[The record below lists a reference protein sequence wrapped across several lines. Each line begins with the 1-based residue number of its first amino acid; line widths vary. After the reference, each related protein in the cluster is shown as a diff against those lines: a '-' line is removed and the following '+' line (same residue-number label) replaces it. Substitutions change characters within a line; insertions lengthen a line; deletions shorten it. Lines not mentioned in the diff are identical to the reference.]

1 MKYVSVLLLT
11 FACFGSDNK
20 AQDAWYKWRK
30 HHNISLAANALAA
43 GTDMW
48 TTNRLTRTGL
58 YVEANP
64 LVLGLR
70 DGHFGA
76 RAVVINGS
84 IIAASGIAQ
93 KLIARRY
100 PRTAKWFAVFNYSNA
115 CLHTAAF
122 VRNLRMR

>member
-1 MKYVSVLLLT
+1 MRYLFVILITSV
-11 FACFGSDNK
+11 CFGSENEI
-20 AQDAWYKWRK
+20 QDVWHKWRK

-58 YVEANP
+58 YVESNP

-100 PRTAKWFAVFNYSNA
+100 PRTAKWFAVFNYSTA
-115 CLHTAAF
+115 GLHAVAS
-122 VRNLRMR
+122 VRNLCMQ